1 MHEVAQRRNHSRLA
15 QEIRLV
21 AVGFRALLEYTFKA
35 NGHDQTG
42 KRVAYRVV
50 ATRDEKEAPAIAK
63 KYPVGVNVKV
73 TYDPAN
79 SQDSVWEPGPEGNKV
94 LTSEVIWLFASA
106 VLVFW
111 STCCSDC
118 YLHRLSFAP
127 GFLYGPAIRE

>member
-1 MHEVAQRRNHSRLA
+1 V
-15 QEIRLV
+15 
-21 AVGFRALLEYTFKA
+21 EYTFKA

-50 ATRDEKEAPAIAK
+50 AARDEKEAQAIAK

-79 SQDSVWEPGPEGNKV
+79 SQDSVWEPGPKGTKV

-106 VLVFW
+106 GLVFW

-118 YLHRLSFAP
+118 CLHRLSSAA

>member
-1 MHEVAQRRNHSRLA
+1 MLRPAFAPFV
-15 QEIRLV
+15 
-21 AVGFRALLEYTFKA
+21 EYTFKA

-50 ATRDEKEAPAIAK
+50 ATRDEKEAQAIAK

-79 SQDSVWEPGPEGNKV
+79 SQDSVWEPGPEGTKV
-94 LTSEVIWLFASA
+94 LTSAVIWLFASA
-106 VLVFW
+106 GLVFW

-118 YLHRLSFAP
+118 YLHRLSSAA